1 MAAGDENK
9 NSSFPQRIVL
19 EIESLLPVPGPRCRI
34 SGYTQIYSF
43 STLAGIGRSLILPPF
58 FLSLKNSEP
67 FPLLIV
73 RVRRNARYE
82 TRSNLEDVCANFPR

>member
-1 MAAGDENK
+1 M
-9 NSSFPQRIVL
+9 L
-19 EIESLLPVPGPRCRI
+19 EIESLLPVPWPRCLI

-43 STLAGIGRSLILPPF
+43 STLSGIGRSLTLPPF

-73 RVRRNARYE
+73 QMRRNARHE
-82 TRSNLEDVCANFPR
+82 TRSNLEDVCANFP